1 MNTARLM
8 LTISSINS
16 RRCGM
21 IEVHRA
27 HIAIRGKPPYPHLS
41 LAPFRGKPPYP
52 HLSLTPFRGNPP
64 YPHLSLAEA
73 PGFASAKLGVA
84 QAPLQIQQTQ
94 SPPHRGKPPYPHLSL
109 APFRGNPPY
118 LHLSLTEAP
127 CFASAK
133 LGVAQAPLQIQQT
146 QSPEHRGKPPY
157 PHLSLAPF
165 RGNPPY
171 PHLSLASFR
180 GNPPYPHLSLAE
192 APGFASAKLGVAQ
205 APLQIQQTQSP
216 PHWGATAPLPPL
228 IVGRGSGLC
237 VC

>member
-1 MNTARLM
+1 MGRAERLRMMNTARLM

-118 LHLSLTEAP
+118 
-127 CFASAK
+127 
-133 LGVAQAPLQIQQT
+133 
-146 QSPEHRGKPPY
+146 
-157 PHLSLAPF
+157 
-165 RGNPPY
+165 

-205 APLQIQQTQSP
+205 APLQIQ
-216 PHWGATAPLPPL
+216 
-228 IVGRGSGLC
+228 
-237 VC
+237 